1 MSFVEP
7 FSNETNLERVI
18 CKVEGRISHFWTEI
32 EIKKKKTLERGKT
45 EQDGS

>member
-32 EIKKKKTLERGKT
+32 EIKKKHLREGRQNKMAAR
-45 EQDGS
+45 